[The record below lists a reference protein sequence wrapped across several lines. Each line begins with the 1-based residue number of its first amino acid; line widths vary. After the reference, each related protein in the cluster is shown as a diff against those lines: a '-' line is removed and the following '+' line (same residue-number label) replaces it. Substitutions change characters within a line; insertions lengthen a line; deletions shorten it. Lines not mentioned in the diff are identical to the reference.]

1 MLQIAG
7 CSVFSNEIDFIES
20 FKTTDLNGFMSVLTC
35 PAAGS
40 VCDYMWHV
48 LTCPAASGGMCVEVH
63 TVFCVRFGSE
73 LGT

>member
-40 VCDYMWHV
+40 VCDYM
-48 LTCPAASGGMCVEVH
+48 
-63 TVFCVRFGSE
+63 
-73 LGT
+73 